1 MAQTLGHLTDFS
13 AWLIGMF
20 DKKLAI
26 AFSLVFANVL
36 TGPLAQ
42 ELEDVFGTTLMYH
55 PVTVWVILLSIVYV
69 NTDSVRTAVILV
81 VTYEAIKAVW
91 KIYRPETPRVAMMR
105 RILHA
110 VQAGKEMSE
119 EDIACIDK
127 LTPGTVSFVRTS
139 PKN

>member
-1 MAQTLGHLTDFS
+1 
-13 AWLIGMF
+13 MF

-26 AFSLVFANVL
+26 AFSLIFANVL

-69 NTDSVRTAVILV
+69 NTDSIGTAVILV
-81 VTYEAIKAVW
+81 VMYEAIKAIW
-91 KIYRPETPRVAMMR
+91 KVYRPETPRVAMMR

-110 VQAGKEMSE
+110 VQTGKEMSE
-119 EDIACIDK
+119 EDIACIDR
-127 LTPGTVSFVRTS
+127 LTPGTVSFVRTG
-139 PKN
+139 PKIEVDRRDV